1 MFQGGCLRGCFG
13 HVDALGG
20 FDLDGFLGAVGGEGL
35 EEVGGREDCG
45 RALFCVLVGGF
56 VGKGPNGTYLKS
68 LDERCSLVDVRL
80 DDFDTLGS

>member
-45 RALFCVLVGGF
+45 RAPILCLSGRIR
-56 VGKGPNGTYLKS
+56 GKGSKW
-68 LDERCSLVDVRL
+68 DVPQKP
-80 DDFDTLGS
+80 